1 MINARWQDAAGT
13 MIVAT
18 RADGS
23 AIVIEADADPGLW
36 AQALA
41 GAFGPVAPYSAP
53 PEPSPD
59 EIAAAA
65 RSGMSLTRRQVIIGM
80 VLEGLISQAEG
91 IAMSTAKT
99 PPAAVET
106 MLAEMPEPQQTVAR
120 ITLADFTVAYR
131 LDPMVALFQ
140 TAGGLTDAQMDAFFV
155 GYAAA

>member
-1 MINARWQDAAGT
+1 MGDETIIDVTTGEI
-13 MIVAT
+13 IVA
-18 RADGS
+18 
-23 AIVIEADADPGLW
+23 ADPPTPE
-36 AQALA
+36 AL
-41 GAFGPVAPYSAP
+41 
-53 PEPSPD
+53 
-59 EIAAAA
+59 AAAA
-65 RSGMSLTRRQVIIGM
+65 RAGMSLTRRQVIIGM

-106 MLAEMPEPQQTVAR
+106 MLAAMPEPQQTVAR

-155 GYAAA
+155 GYAAV